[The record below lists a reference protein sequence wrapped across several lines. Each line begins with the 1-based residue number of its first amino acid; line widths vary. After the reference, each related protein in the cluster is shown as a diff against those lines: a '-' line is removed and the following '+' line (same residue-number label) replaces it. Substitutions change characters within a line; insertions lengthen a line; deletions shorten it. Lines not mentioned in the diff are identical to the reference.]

1 MYFLPSYTLS
11 LLVVSCLVTSGHGL
25 WDRQA
30 RLFRP
35 HVETYWESWDYDK
48 YDFASDLAKVP
59 VTPIGSDSGVNV
71 VNLAFA
77 LPNITSDEACHAEST
92 NCVTAG
98 LECGAI
104 SLRRG
109 VKAIHEAAGYV
120 KLAIGGDTYGN
131 PGQGLALN
139 DVTKFVER
147 ISKVVEDYELDGVDL
162 TQVRDCGFNTDC
174 GLVEVQLLLIRT
186 LRLAMPRKI
195 ISYTFPWN
203 PNSLLHREVIG
214 QGHPYLD
221 TITGF
226 RGDKN
231 LMKDIEALGVPRNK
245 IVWGVPIAY
254 FDCDMMKTNDGAH
267 FVRQGGY
274 GGVLTWSINEDTAN
288 RGDNPSGACNQFQT
302 GQPDASYVN
311 TISHILNH

>member
-1 MYFLPSYTLS
+1 MGQSRMYFLPSYTLS
-11 LLVVSCLVTSGHGL
+11 LLVVSCLVTSSHGL

-98 LECGAI
+98 L
-104 SLRRG
+104 
-109 VKAIHEAAGYV
+109 
-120 KLAIGGDTYGN
+120 
-131 PGQGLALN
+131 
-139 DVTKFVER
+139 
-147 ISKVVEDYELDGVDL
+147 
-162 TQVRDCGFNTDC
+162 DC

-231 LMKDIEALGVPRNK
+231 LMKDIEALGVPRNN

-254 FDCDMMKTNDGAH
+254 FDCDMTKTNDGAH
-267 FVRQGGY
+267 FVREGGY
-274 GGVLTWSINEDTAN
+274 GGVLTWSINEDTSN